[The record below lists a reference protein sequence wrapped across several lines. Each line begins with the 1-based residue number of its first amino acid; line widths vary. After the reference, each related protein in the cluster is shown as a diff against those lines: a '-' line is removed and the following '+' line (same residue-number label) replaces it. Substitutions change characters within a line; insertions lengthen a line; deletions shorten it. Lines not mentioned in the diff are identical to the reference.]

1 MIKFLWWDRES
12 RDDAAYFREAVKRL
26 RRYKFNGTA
35 GAAIQNL
42 EYILD
47 QLEAGYLS
55 GGE

>member
-1 MIKFLWWDRES
+1 MLSFLWWDRKS
-12 RDDAAYFREAVKRL
+12 RDDASHFRETINRL

-35 GAAIQNL
+35 QGAIQNL

-47 QLEAGYLS
+47 QLETGYLS